1 MKKVLSILLVIVMLL
16 SMSINVFAA
25 TTEKEITD
33 EFISYN
39 DAFEEKVRRAGR
51 IIAEEKGLLVDAD
64 KFEEHRNSYESK
76 TMSAEDTVEFY
87 TEIRNNSITLSEIY
101 QRFPELAEES
111 RKTVGLDK
119 SYVAESGS
127 KATSAD
133 PEFGG
138 YRSQIYYTYYERVET
153 DEVESAT
160 YSGLANLA
168 ISIASIGLKP
178 AQSILVSVLQ
188 TVIGSYTWTS
198 CSDYHLTT
206 LEERCLSGKWGEVYT
221 SGGLLCDT
229 DWRGY
234 CYASRTDEYAIATAV
249 TWRGNVCIS
258 NTTNAVRVH
267 YAYDDKYYNSTYLRT
282 RSLELYQQAYDET
295 YTLLYG
301 VLPGYVEYNWYDDY
315 TWTSS
320 KDNPFN

>member
-1 MKKVLSILLVIVMLL
+1 MKKVLCIVLSLVMLL
-16 SMSINVFAA
+16 SMSTSVFAA

-87 TEIRNNSITLSEIY
+87 TEIRNNSITLGEIY

-133 PEFGG
+133 PEFGD
-138 YRSQIYYTYYERVET
+138 YRSQIYYTY
-153 DEVESAT
+153 
-160 YSGLANLA
+160 
-168 ISIASIGLKP
+168 
-178 AQSILVSVLQ
+178 
-188 TVIGSYTWTS
+188 
-198 CSDYHLTT
+198 
-206 LEERCLSGKWGEVYT
+206 
-221 SGGLLCDT
+221 
-229 DWRGY
+229 
-234 CYASRTDEYAIATAV
+234 
-249 TWRGNVCIS
+249 
-258 NTTNAVRVH
+258 
-267 YAYDDKYYNSTYLRT
+267 
-282 RSLELYQQAYDET
+282 
-295 YTLLYG
+295 
-301 VLPGYVEYNWYDDY
+301 
-315 TWTSS
+315 
-320 KDNPFN
+320 